1 MKILIII
8 FVIFLNVE
16 ASQNSVILDDN
27 LDPTIDKIS
36 HSTTSFGLY
45 YTFRYFEKSKFKSI
59 LYSFSIGFG
68 YELYQIYDPFE
79 QEQFRGISI
88 HDIIYNIS
96 GIAFAFFLDN
106 LLSLKKEKDSRK
118 QGLFKKR

>member
-8 FVIFLNVE
+8 FIIFYNIE
-16 ASQNSVILDDN
+16 ASQKSIIIDDN

-45 YTFRYFEKSKFKSI
+45 YTFRYFKKSKFKST
-59 LYSFSIGFG
+59 LYSFIIGCG

-79 QEQFRGISI
+79 QEQFRGVSI
-88 HDIIYNIS
+88 HDIIYNVS
-96 GIAFAFFLDN
+96 GITFAVFLDN
-106 LLSLKKEKDSRK
+106 LLSLKKEKGRK
-118 QGLFKKR
+118 VYLKKD